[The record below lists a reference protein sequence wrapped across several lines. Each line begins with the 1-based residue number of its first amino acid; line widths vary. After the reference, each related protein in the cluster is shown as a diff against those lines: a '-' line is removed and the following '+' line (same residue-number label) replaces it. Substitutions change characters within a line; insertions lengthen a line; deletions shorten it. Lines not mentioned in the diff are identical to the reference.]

1 MEEASAVRE
10 TGGNPE
16 DVRAGVIFTEAGAVV
31 EPLLVAELWS
41 PEAEQRTESEGAPNA
56 SGLKTADAMAATDE
70 GSPPCSLQ
78 RQQQQRI

>member
-16 DVRAGVIFTEAGAVV
+16 DVRTGVIFTDAGAVV

-41 PEAEQRTESEGAPNA
+41 PEAEQRTASEGAPNA
-56 SGLKTADAMAATDE
+56 SGLKTADAMAAADE
-70 GSPPCSLQ
+70 EFPPQ
-78 RQQQQRI
+78 RQR